1 VPKVLIVDDDA
12 DSRAVLIDVFDGQ
25 GYAVSEAANGPDAL
39 RAVAEDP
46 PDLVLLDVMM
56 PKEDGLE
63 VCRRLQECADTRS
76 IPVIMITA
84 LAREQD
90 ILAGLE
96 AGATDYVT
104 KPFRGGVV
112 RARVRTALRSKLAQD
127 EVRQLAAQVAA
138 KNRKLAELVETAH
151 RVVDDVSHDFRT
163 PLTVINEFA
172 KIIADGLG
180 GPVTDPQQ
188 EYLQIITNAV
198 ADLTRMVDDFL
209 DSSKLKAGALRVDRQ
224 PHRVEDIM
232 EAVRPMI
239 ASKAKA
245 KGIEVTEHIE
255 PGLPTVFADK
265 EKAGR
270 IILNLAVNAIKF
282 SPKGSEVSLWAK
294 SCGSGDI
301 EIGLTDQGR
310 GLSPEDLNVIFERFT
325 QAGHSA
331 ASNGKGFGL
340 GLSIVKELT
349 DLSLGEVRVES
360 EPGQG
365 STFSFTLPRAEA
377 PVILARY
384 FDWLAKTPGALDQ
397 IAVLR
402 VTPKASEA
410 DRQDVRMFLTSTC
423 YPMDLILDGNDVASL
438 VAIGLTSEPGR
449 WADRLQSE
457 WTGMIRSSPGHRH
470 SEIRIDHIGSWS
482 LGRQRDRAIPSLLRE
497 LTGHESYA
505 QESSHR

>member
-1 VPKVLIVDDDA
+1 
-12 DSRAVLIDVFDGQ
+12 
-25 GYAVSEAANGPDAL
+25 
-39 RAVAEDP
+39 
-46 PDLVLLDVMM
+46 
-56 PKEDGLE
+56 
-63 VCRRLQECADTRS
+63 
-76 IPVIMITA
+76 
-84 LAREQD
+84 
-90 ILAGLE
+90 
-96 AGATDYVT
+96 
-104 KPFRGGVV
+104 
-112 RARVRTALRSKLAQD
+112 
-127 EVRQLAAQVAA
+127 
-138 KNRKLAELVETAH
+138 
-151 RVVDDVSHDFRT
+151 
-163 PLTVINEFA
+163 
-172 KIIADGLG
+172 
-180 GPVTDPQQ
+180 
-188 EYLQIITNAV
+188 
-198 ADLTRMVDDFL
+198 MVDDFL
-209 DSSKLKAGALRVDRQ
+209 DSSKLKAGALRVDRR
-224 PHRVEDIM
+224 PHRVEDIVG
-232 EAVRPMI
+232 AVRAMI

-245 KGIEVTEHIE
+245 KGIEVTERIE
-255 PGLPTVFADK
+255 PGLPMVFADR

-282 SPKGSEVSLWAK
+282 SPKGSQVSLWAK

-301 EIGLTDQGR
+301 EIGLTDQGT
-310 GLSPEDLNVIFERFT
+310 GLSPEDLNVVFGRFT
-325 QAGHSA
+325 QGGHSA

-349 DLSLGEVRVES
+349 ALSLGEVRVES

-397 IAVLR
+397 IAALR

-457 WTGMIRSSPGHRH
+457 WTGMIGSSPGHRH

-497 LTGHESYA
+497 LTGNESYA